1 MIARLQGIVIEKKF
15 NSLILNVNGVGYQV
29 FMNTDSLKLKDE
41 VYLYTHMQV
50 KEDGHVLYGFL
61 TEQDLVLFEQ
71 LISVKGIGCKTAIGF
86 FQVYDAS
93 SITNAIENSDTTFLK
108 KLPGV
113 GVKAAS
119 QIILDLKGKVDFA
132 VENVS
137 NRPLFDAIDALKSLG
152 YGGSELKKIEK
163 RLSEFHYEN
172 SDEYIKKALQMIALG
187 GKM

>member
-1 MIARLQGIVIEKKF
+1 M
-15 NSLILNVNGVGYQV
+15 
-29 FMNTDSLKLKDE
+29 
-41 VYLYTHMQV
+41 
-50 KEDGHVLYGFL
+50 
-61 TEQDLVLFEQ
+61 
-71 LISVKGIGCKTAIGF
+71 
-86 FQVYDAS
+86 
-93 SITNAIENSDTTFLK
+93 
-108 KLPGV
+108 
-113 GVKAAS
+113 
-119 QIILDLKGKVDFA
+119 DLKGKVDFA